1 MGLEH
6 AIGWPWSG
14 MWIFPMIMCAV
25 FISVIILFAWR
36 WGCRPQRF
44 GSAQHHQKAM
54 DSESALDIL
63 NKRYAKA
70 EITKEEYEQMKHD
83 ILS

>member
-1 MGLEH
+1 MGPEH
-6 AIGWPWSG
+6 TMWWPWSG
-14 MWIFPMIMCAV
+14 MWIFPMIMCVV
-25 FISVIILFAWR
+25 FIGVIILFAWR
-36 WGCRPQRF
+36 WGCRPQCF
-44 GSAQHHQKAM
+44 GSTQHHHKAM

-70 EITKEEYEQMKHD
+70 EITKEEYEHMKHD